1 MFGNGRWLGFGL
13 LPGLVSLVLYGAA
26 LTGLFYGADDFTAWA
41 TPFASDWS
49 SPWLGLFRGFLTA
62 VVISLGL
69 FLSVITFT
77 AVTLLVGQ
85 PFYES
90 LSEQVDRTEGG
101 EVPESGRSFWE
112 DLWISARDSL
122 RLLVRVMLYG
132 ILLFALGFIP
142 VIGQTV
148 VPAIG
153 FCVSGFF
160 LTQELT
166 SVALQRRRV
175 DLDEQLV
182 LLRGRRAT
190 ALGFG
195 VPLVLLF
202 LIPFVAVFLMP
213 GAVAGATLLAR
224 DLVGADGSADDA
236 DDAEDEAARDQAQG
250 GQTGPYGNAGPYGG
264 GQQPYGAGQQSYG
277 QGYAQAPGQAY
288 PQAPGQGYGGQGYAG
303 QGQGYAAPAPG
314 QGQGYGQPPYGQ
326 PPAQGYGYDYGQAP
340 AQPGY
345 GQAPGYGH
353 NPDPRSS
360 S

>member
-1 MFGNGRWLGFGL
+1 MRDLAGGFRYLLAGQRWVFRNGRWLGFGL
-13 LPGLVSLVLYGAA
+13 LPGLVALALYAAA
-26 LTGLFYGADDFTAWA
+26 LVGLLYGADDFVRWA

-49 SPWLGLFRGFLTA
+49 SGWLKLFRGFLTA
-62 VVISLGL
+62 VVVSLGL

-101 EVPESGRSFWE
+101 DVPESGRSFWE
-112 DLWISARDSL
+112 DLWISARDSV

-175 DLDEQLV
+175 DLAEQLV
-182 LLRGRRAT
+182 LLRARRAQ

-195 VPLVLLF
+195 VPLVLAF

-213 GAVAGATLLAR
+213 GAVAGATLMAR
-224 DLVGADGSADDA
+224 ELVGADSSEGGS
-236 DDAEDEAARDQAQG
+236 EDEPDGDDGHG
-250 GQTGPYGNAGPYGG
+250 GQQYGQGPAAQGPYGQQYGQSQGQGPYGQAPQ
-264 GQQPYGAGQQSYG
+264 GQAPYGQAPQGQAPSPYAQGSNPYGQSYG
-277 QGYAQAPGQAY
+277 QAPN
-288 PQAPGQGYGGQGYAG
+288 
-303 QGQGYAAPAPG
+303 
-314 QGQGYGQPPYGQ
+314 PYGQ
-326 PPAQGYGYDYGQAP
+326 G
-340 AQPGY
+340 
-345 GQAPGYGH
+345 
-353 NPDPRSS
+353 
-360 S
+360 